1 MFSLTLVYHVLSVFV
16 DSLSVLLTLIV
27 ILLTLTVLATAETCG
42 MIIILDF
49 CWSHCLSFIHYLL
62 FTIDFLVV
70 NYFHKKSLSSMYDK
84 VLNMPMTRL

>member
-1 MFSLTLVYHVLSVFV
+1 MFSLTLVYYVLSVFV

-27 ILLTLTVLATAETCG
+27 ISLTLTVLATAETCG

-62 FTIDFLVV
+62 FTTDFLVV
-70 NYFHKKSLSSMYDK
+70 NYFHKKSLSSMSDK
-84 VLNMPMTRL
+84 VLNMPMTQL

>member
-1 MFSLTLVYHVLSVFV
+1 MFSLTLVYYVLSVFV

-27 ILLTLTVLATAETCG
+27 ISLTLTVLATAETCG

-70 NYFHKKSLSSMYDK
+70 NYFHKKSLSSMSDK
-84 VLNMPMTRL
+84 VLNMPMTQL